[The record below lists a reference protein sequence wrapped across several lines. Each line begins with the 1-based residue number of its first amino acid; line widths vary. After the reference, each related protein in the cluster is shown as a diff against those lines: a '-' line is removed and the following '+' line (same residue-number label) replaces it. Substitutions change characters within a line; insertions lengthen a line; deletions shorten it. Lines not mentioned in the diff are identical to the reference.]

1 MKLTKQNTHDF
12 FKIINEKKI
21 KSVFQPIVSLKTGEI
36 VSYEALSRITLKPCS
51 LTIEE
56 LFNMANQMNQAWNLD
71 SLCRKKAL
79 KASQKLPSDL
89 QLFINVDANILLDQ
103 EFVQGFTKEYLN
115 KYHLD
120 SHRIVFELSEKTSI
134 QNMELFNKAVKH
146 YRNQGFKIAIDDAGA
161 GYSNLNRISQV
172 KPEYIKIDRELIHNI
187 HQNIDKSTMVEV
199 MVHYCKEM
207 NYLLIAEGIETEEE
221 LAYLIK
227 LGIEYGQG
235 YYLQKP
241 SETFYDIENDKKAK
255 IKQLYHYDHTFFL
268 HNDSIKSLCKNTYTL
283 KINDS
288 IKKAYDLFNQDITSK
303 IYIIDDDY
311 HFLGIIKKEY
321 LFNEFGSIYHELAHI
336 DDIINLDCLTV
347 FSHFSIKNVCQ
358 LALNRPPHLI
368 YDDIIVLDNQ
378 RFIGI
383 VAVSDLLRFYIK

>member
-1 MKLTKQNTHDF
+1 M
-12 FKIINEKKI
+12 
-21 KSVFQPIVSLKTGEI
+21 
-36 VSYEALSRITLKPCS
+36 
-51 LTIEE
+51 
-56 LFNMANQMNQAWNLD
+56 
-71 SLCRKKAL
+71 
-79 KASQKLPSDL
+79 
-89 QLFINVDANILLDQ
+89 
-103 EFVQGFTKEYLN
+103 
-115 KYHLD
+115 
-120 SHRIVFELSEKTSI
+120 
-134 QNMELFNKAVKH
+134 
-146 YRNQGFKIAIDDAGA
+146 
-161 GYSNLNRISQV
+161 
-172 KPEYIKIDRELIHNI
+172 
-187 HQNIDKSTMVEV
+187 
-199 MVHYCKEM
+199 
-207 NYLLIAEGIETEEE
+207 
-221 LAYLIK
+221 
-227 LGIEYGQG
+227 
-235 YYLQKP
+235 QKP